1 MLDFLHITV
10 VDIIDILLVAL
21 LIYYVF
27 RLIKGTPAMNIF
39 AAIIA
44 LYVIWIVLRALNMK
58 LTSSILGQ
66 VLGVGVV
73 ALIVIFQPEIRRFL
87 LHFGSNY
94 YISNKGRSFFK
105 RLINKE
111 ESTTISTE
119 ALEEITSACR
129 EMSDVKTGALI
140 VLLHESEL
148 EDFIDTGDKID
159 AAINKR
165 LIENIFF
172 KNSPLHDGALIISD
186 TRMIAARCTLPI
198 SNNMNIP
205 ASLGMRHRAAVGITE
220 VTDAD
225 AIVVSEQTGAI
236 HYVTNGELKL
246 IESITELR
254 LLIQKGYTK

>member
-1 MLDFLHITV
+1 MLDFLHIGVT
-10 VDIIDILLVAL
+10 DIIDILLVAL

-27 RLIKGTPAMNIF
+27 RLIKGTSAMNIF

-44 LYVIWIVLRALNMK
+44 LYVLWIVLRALNMK

-87 LHFGSNY
+87 LHLGTNY
-94 YISNKGRSFFK
+94 FSKEKGQSLFK
-105 RLINKE
+105 KLSRRE
-111 ESTTISTE
+111 ETSTISPE
-119 ALEEITSACR
+119 ALEEITSACH

-140 VLLHESEL
+140 VLRHGSDLD
-148 EDFIDTGDKID
+148 DFIETGDTID

-186 TRMIAARCTLPI
+186 KRMLAARCTLPI
-198 SNNMNIP
+198 SDNPNIP

-220 VTDAD
+220 ATDAD
-225 AIVVSEQTGAI
+225 AVVVSEQTGAI
-236 HYVTNGELKL
+236 HFVTNGELKL

-254 LLIQKGYTK
+254 LLIQNSYSK